1 MANEKYM
8 KYVQEKNWKKLAKIG
23 SKKNVNDAVEVA
35 EACGH
40 GRMEEARNILIDIL
54 ARPERECKIA
64 AIKALGNLRY
74 DPDSQTEALRHV
86 NTAGDAEMEALI
98 KTSISQLR
106 DYTRE
111 NKH

>member
-1 MANEKYM
+1 MANEKYL

-23 SKKNVNDAVEVA
+23 GKKNIADVIDVA
-35 EACGH
+35 EACGQ

-64 AIKALGNLRY
+64 AIKGLGNLRY

-86 NTAGDAEMEALI
+86 ITGGDTEMEELI
-98 KTSISQLR
+98 KASIAQLR
-106 DYTRE
+106 DFTRE
-111 NKH
+111 SKH